1 MSITTEQRDRVAK
14 GKGFIAALDQSGGS
28 TPKALKL
35 YGVDESEYSN
45 DKEMFELVHKM
56 RERIVSS
63 PAFNGNRV
71 LGAILFEVTLDG
83 KFQGKDAAQY
93 LWEEKKVVPFLKID
107 KGLEAKAN
115 GVQMMKPIPGLKEL
129 LARAK
134 AKGVFGTKERSV
146 VFENNEKGISDV
158 LDQQFALGEE
168 VLAAG
173 LVPIIEPEVDI
184 NSPGRAAIE
193 ETLKKGILARLEKV
207 SAPVILKLTIP
218 EKDGAYDALVAHP
231 KVLKVVALS
240 GGFEREEANR
250 RLARNKGI
258 IASFSRALSEG
269 LSAKQSD
276 AEFNKAL
283 DQSIQSIYEASI
295 T

>member
-1 MSITTEQRDRVAK
+1 
-14 GKGFIAALDQSGGS
+14 
-28 TPKALKL
+28 
-35 YGVDESEYSN
+35 
-45 DKEMFELVHKM
+45 
-56 RERIVSS
+56 
-63 PAFNGNRV
+63 
-71 LGAILFEVTLDG
+71 
-83 KFQGKDAAQY
+83 
-93 LWEEKKVVPFLKID
+93 
-107 KGLEAKAN
+107 
-115 GVQMMKPIPGLKEL
+115 MKPIPGLKEL

-218 EKDGAYDALVAHP
+218 EKDGAYDELVAHP